1 MHVAHMWQY
10 PPPGVPKQPWSNPL
24 QFNFKLGWRLRD
36 VLIFACQVNLIKMY
50 LIGIYYYSL
59 WGTTS
64 PVTVALNLRHLETSG
79 IDAISEI
86 QVL

>member
-1 MHVAHMWQY
+1 M
-10 PPPGVPKQPWSNPL
+10 
-24 QFNFKLGWRLRD
+24 RD